1 MRNDRARIIRDLGG
15 DQELADSDAAA
26 EQNAA
31 AGSDLIQ
38 AKTSIALLDRVVL
51 RILKK
56 TTDRLIEDPE
66 EVDRFFQHYFGAS
79 LHPEELGEWIA
90 HFKSNPPHVGLG
102 YPNETSRFPGIYII
116 LESDSAVQTFVG
128 DFGGE
133 TLADESGEESEYLA
147 EFARSTLG
155 LYVYATHPDV
165 CSMLYHYGRMVML
178 GASAAFNAAGAM
190 DRSVSGGELSP
201 QEAYIPQNMFLRVVR
216 VELSS
221 AITVPQLKDYEKATR
236 LRSGGIYA
244 CDVVV
249 DGMRGGVHPT
259 TEPR

>member
-1 MRNDRARIIRDLGG
+1 MRNARDRVVRDLGG

-26 EQNAA
+26 EENAA

-38 AKTSIALLDRVVL
+38 QKTSVALLDRVVL

-56 TTDRLIEDPE
+56 TTDRLIANPE

-79 LHPEELGEWIA
+79 LHPEELVEWIA
-90 HFKSNPPHVGLG
+90 HFKANPPHVGLG
-102 YPNETSRFPGIYII
+102 YPNESSRFPGIYII
-116 LESDSAVQTFVG
+116 LESDSSVQTFVG
-128 DFGGE
+128 DYGGE
-133 TLADESGEESEYLA
+133 TIADEAGEEAEYLA
-147 EFARSTLG
+147 EFQRATLG
-155 LYVYATHPDV
+155 LYVYAMHPDV
-165 CSMLYHYGRMVML
+165 CSMLYHYGRMMML
-178 GASAAFNAAGAM
+178 GASAAFSAAGAM
-190 DRSVSGGELSP
+190 DRSISGGELSP

-221 AITVPQLKDYEKATR
+221 ALTVPQLKDYERASR
-236 LRSGGIYA
+236 LRTGGIYV

-249 DGMRGGVHPT
+249 DGMVGGVHPT